1 MFQLLLAILI
11 FKNGFY
17 IQLADINNLALNKL
31 DEIISKI
38 QLKPTI
44 LVYSLMQI
52 VYSLYFII
60 GEKKIVSTFYWQS
73 EGLGYL
79 QIVSSTLYPYYFTTI
94 SKYVAD
100 TDLQLSSNILIAASV
115 LYLLGLTVMLI
126 SNNIKYEF
134 RKNPLQPSLTRK

>member
-1 MFQLLLAILI
+1 
-11 FKNGFY
+11 
-17 IQLADINNLALNKL
+17 
-31 DEIISKI
+31 
-38 QLKPTI
+38 
-44 LVYSLMQI
+44 MQI
-52 VYSLYFII
+52 LYSLYFII

-100 TDLQLSSNILIAASV
+100 IDLQLSSNILIAASV